1 MNEELNLEADDMEDP
16 DEDWG
21 GTVVPI
27 SNKGSKFNRT
37 TQKQERMRQA
47 FELRKAGV
55 SYDDIATRLGYKSR
69 AGAYNAVKS
78 VLDQV
83 TQETSKELQTLHSE
97 RLNTMLMVAYRNAQ
111 QGDLRAIDTVLRI
124 MERQAV
130 MTGID
135 APRETV
141 TAHHVLFV
149 GGDEGDYIASLQE
162 AANNQAALESGPLPD
177 EIEDAVLVE
186 EDDE

>member
-1 MNEELNLEADDMEDP
+1 MNEEPNLEADDMGEPEEEWD
-16 DEDWG
+16 G
-21 GTVVPI
+21 NVVPI
-27 SNKGSKFNRT
+27 TNTGSTFARSA
-37 TQKQERMRQA
+37 QKQERMRQA

-55 SYDDIATRLGYKSR
+55 SYDDIAVRLGYKSR
-69 AGAYNAVKS
+69 SGAYNAVKS
-78 VLDQV
+78 VLDSV

-124 MERQAV
+124 MERQAA

-135 APRETV
+135 APKET
-141 TAHHVLFV
+141 TTTHHVLFV
-149 GGDEGDYIASLQE
+149 GGDEQDYIAALQE
-162 AANNQAALESGPLPD
+162 AALNQKALESGPLPD
-177 EIEDAVLVE
+177 DIEDAVLI